1 MRFELK
7 GKYEV
12 IFYYI
17 ILKLEKKKTN
27 QKLNFRKRETKLTR
41 NLKTNLNYMKQLIQC
56 VYLELMY
63 IFRQSQSFTD
73 GIQDAWLASTLN
85 NKNEL
90 SDSKES

>member
-41 NLKTNLNYMKQLIQC
+41 NLKTNLNYMK
-56 VYLELMY
+56 
-63 IFRQSQSFTD
+63 
-73 GIQDAWLASTLN
+73 
-85 NKNEL
+85 
-90 SDSKES
+90 